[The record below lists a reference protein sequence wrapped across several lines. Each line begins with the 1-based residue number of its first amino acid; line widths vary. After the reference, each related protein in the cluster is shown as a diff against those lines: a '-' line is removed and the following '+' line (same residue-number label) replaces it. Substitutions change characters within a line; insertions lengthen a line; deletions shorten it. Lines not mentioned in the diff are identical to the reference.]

1 VSLQPTDD
9 STRLE
14 GAALLRL
21 RIEALYAEY
30 AQTIDDDRLEDWPGF
45 FVEDGK
51 YRVTTRENHDSG
63 LTLAMMYCDGRGMM
77 RDRVSALRQANIY
90 EPHVYCHLTSAV
102 RLMAPSLPSPASGG
116 GLGWGEIR
124 AQANFAVIRTMQ
136 EGDQSIFACGRT
148 YDRIVETDGR
158 LLFKERLVVL
168 DSRQVDTLLVI
179 PI

>member
-1 VSLQPTDD
+1 MSLQPTDEL
-9 STRLE
+9 TRLD

-90 EPHVYCHLTSAV
+90 EPHVYCHLTSSV
-102 RLMAPSLPSPASGG
+102 RLVDGAPGV
-116 GLGWGEIR
+116 IR

-148 YDRIVETDGR
+148 YDCIVEADGR

>member
-1 VSLQPTDD
+1 VSLQPTDEL
-9 STRLE
+9 TRLD

-45 FVEDGK
+45 FAEDGK

-90 EPHVYCHLTSAV
+90 EPHVYCHLTSSV
-102 RLMAPSLPSPASGG
+102 RLVDGASGV
-116 GLGWGEIR
+116 IR

-158 LLFKERLVVL
+158 LFFKERLVVL